1 MIIAIRQILKI
12 TWKSIVLKTA
22 AEVHAF
28 EGSGHY
34 AFWEESEEFNAAL
47 QRCREWQEAHAA
59 LQRRAAEL
67 EGLLLDADKR
77 RVEAGKRAA
86 EVRAWRAQPG
96 LQEHLA
102 PVLLRP

>member
-1 MIIAIRQILKI
+1 M
-12 TWKSIVLKTA
+12 
-22 AEVHAF
+22 AF
-28 EGSGHY
+28 VQQRPALS
-34 AFWEESEEFNAAL
+34 NAAL